1 MKDSKLLTRHAFIL
15 DLLCLLL
22 CFALLFL
29 GNKNIIPKWMLITG
43 ALIALVALITSIV
56 LFVKARKIEREEN
69 RRIEREI
76 LANAAREDENN
87 AAINEAEAAVLTE
100 KNDEEQ
106 DDYKNDDEQ

>member
-87 AAINEAEAAVLTE
+87 AAIDEAEAAVLIE